1 MARPSYG
8 DDVKA
13 RVKRL
18 FAALLAFANDEVE
31 GGDKLKIELN
41 KENETQLIFR
51 TQLRM
56 LEGLTAIDKNEEK
69 LTKTQV
75 REALNRLKDFLFI
88 LEDNRTSTQGSENWH
103 FTLKLWFSYKNHK
116 ANLER
121 FDREWDNNRPEKS
134 KKVAEKKDEKN
145 IEVLNIPENLPNA
158 VEFDRFIGRETELE
172 NLHQELQISQQVAIV
187 AVRGMGGVGKTE
199 LATQYAKQYLQNY
212 PGGVCWLSAPG
223 LEVGISILRFA
234 EDKFNIIAPDD
245 RELVDRVKFCWQR
258 WPNGEVLLIIDDVT
272 DYKKQ
277 VLPYLPPQVSR
288 FKVLVTTRFQ
298 FDRTLRQIRLDVLKP
313 RAAMQLLI
321 LYVGR
326 ERIKQEAW
334 TARKICRFLGYL
346 PLGLELV
353 GRYLDLMPDLS
364 LEKLLQRLEKKK
376 LEHEAIAKANPLM
389 RYEYGVAEA
398 IALSWEQLDENA
410 KGLACRLSLYALA
423 DIPFDWEGIEDDEEQ
438 EILETAINDLVHRHL
453 LQRKIKGI
461 YRLHPLVR
469 QFLQMQLNKSEN
481 ADEVKTAFIA
491 QMMEIGEQ
499 IPQQP
504 TIDLIKQVFIYIP
517 HIAEVVNHLKD
528 YISDDNFIRP
538 FTRLGWFYQGQ
549 GLYQQAEPYYQ
560 QCLELAKHRLGKEHP
575 QVATS
580 LNNLAALYYST
591 GRYTEAE
598 PLYQDALA
606 MRKRLLGDE
615 HPDVAASLNNLAGLY
630 ESTGRYTEAEP
641 LYQDA
646 LAMTKRLLGDEHPDV
661 ATSLNNLAELYRVT
675 GRYTEAE
682 PLYAQALAMTKRLLG
697 DEHPDVATSLNNLA
711 LLYYST
717 GRYTEA
723 EPLYAQALA
732 MRKRLLGDE
741 HPDVAA
747 SLNNLAALYKS
758 IGRYTDAEPLYTES
772 LAMTKRLLGDE
783 HPQVAASL
791 NNLAGLYESTG
802 RYTEAEPLYL
812 QALELRKRLLGDEHP
827 DVATSLNNLAALYE
841 STGRYTEAEPLYLEA
856 VEIFQRCLGANHP
869 NTVTARKN
877 LAGLWMEGME
887 NNVFS
892 LEELRNNPL
901 FLEIIMELRA
911 KYGTP
916 ES

>member
-31 GGDKLKIELN
+31 DGDKLKIELN

-56 LEGLTAIDKNEEK
+56 LEGLTAQDKNEEK

-103 FTLKLWFSYKNHK
+103 FTLKLWFSYKNQK

-121 FDREWDNNRPEKS
+121 FDREWDNNRPDKS
-134 KKVAEKKDEKN
+134 KKLAEKKEEKN

-223 LEVGISILRFA
+223 LEVGIQIVRFA

-245 RELVDRVKFCWQR
+245 RELVDRVKFCWQK

-288 FKVLVTTRFQ
+288 FKVLVTTRLQ

-313 RAAMQLLI
+313 RAALQLLI

-364 LEKLLQRLEKKK
+364 LEKLLQRLERKK

-410 KGLACRLSLYALA
+410 KDVACRLSLFALA
-423 DIPFDWEGIEDDEEQ
+423 DIPFNWEGIEDDEVQ
-438 EILETAINDLVHRHL
+438 EIWQAAINDLVHRHL

-469 QFLQMQLNKSEN
+469 QFLQMKLEESEN
-481 ADEVKTAFIA
+481 ADKFKKDFVNKMIEISKTI
-491 QMMEIGEQ
+491 EY
-499 IPQQP
+499 P
-504 TIDLIKQVFIYIP
+504 TDIKLIKKITPYIP
-517 HIAEVVNHLKD
+517 HLSEVSSNMNK
-528 YISDDNFIRP
+528 YITEEN
-538 FTRLGWFYQGQ
+538 LGYPYDGLGAYYMGQ
-549 GLYQQAEPYYQ
+549 GLYSKAQPWFEKSVDCIRNRVGLYHKLTAI
-560 QCLELAKHRLGKEHP
+560 
-575 QVATS
+575 S
-580 LNNLAALYYST
+580 LNNLAWNCKEQ
-591 GRYTEAE
+591 G
-598 PLYQDALA
+598 
-606 MRKRLLGDE
+606 
-615 HPDVAASLNNLAGLY
+615 NY
-630 ESTGRYTEAEP
+630 E
-641 LYQDA
+641 
-646 LAMTKRLLGDEHPDV
+646 K
-661 ATSLNNLAELYRVT
+661 
-675 GRYTEAE
+675 
-682 PLYAQALAMTKRLLG
+682 
-697 DEHPDVATSLNNLA
+697 
-711 LLYYST
+711 
-717 GRYTEA
+717 
-723 EPLYAQALA
+723 
-732 MRKRLLGDE
+732 
-741 HPDVAA
+741 
-747 SLNNLAALYKS
+747 
-758 IGRYTDAEPLYTES
+758 
-772 LAMTKRLLGDE
+772 
-783 HPQVAASL
+783 
-791 NNLAGLYESTG
+791 
-802 RYTEAEPLYL
+802 
-812 QALELRKRLLGDEHP
+812 ALELYQEALEIKRHVLKEDDLSIATALHNIGQIYRDLNNYSQAENCLKQALVMRECLLGEEHERVADSLN
-827 DVATSLNNLAALYE
+827 DVALCYYNRGYYDDAESLYHRALEIYRINKIHIHEAICCENLGNIYLDKFCYREAEKFYIKSVELRENHQGDKHPEFAKSLSLLANLYTIEKHYNEAIPLYIRAWKIMEDRLDINHQRLKIKQKIADCFKNIIIENIANQEELIANLSPSLLMILKEVQSSLN
-841 STGRYTEAEPLYLEA
+841 
-856 VEIFQRCLGANHP
+856 
-869 NTVTARKN
+869 K
-877 LAGLWMEGME
+877 E
-887 NNVFS
+887 N
-892 LEELRNNPL
+892 
-901 FLEIIMELRA
+901 I
-911 KYGTP
+911 KD
-916 ES
+916 